1 MKELK
6 GTFVVTATP
15 FTTEDNL
22 DEKGL
27 RENIDWYIKEGI
39 HGIVCAG
46 GTGEFVSLSDEEWER
61 VTNITIEQVN
71 HRVPVFVG
79 TCGGQP
85 TTKSTI
91 KRTKYAKDA
100 GADGALL
107 EYPYYSRCDEEE
119 LYEHY
124 KKITEAVDIPIMIY
138 TNQWLI
144 QLGASPEQLAT
155 ITKDFPNIKYIQE
168 SSGQIQRIQEIISQ
182 VGDHATVFCGDDTI
196 AFESL
201 ALGAKGWISASA
213 NIIPK
218 KCAQLFELMEKGNI
232 AEARNLWFKIVPLTS
247 SVESWG
253 KVPQTVKKGL
263 DLLGRAGG
271 PSTRGPKL
279 EITKEQEK
287 ELTKFLSDLGEL

>member
-6 GTFVVTATP
+6 GTFVVTVTP

-22 DEKGL
+22 DEEGL
-27 RENIDWYIKEGI
+27 RGNIDWYIKEGI
-39 HGIVCAG
+39 HGIACTG
-46 GTGEFVSLSDEEWER
+46 STGEFVSLSEEEWER

-71 HRVPVFVG
+71 HRVPVLVG

-85 TTKSTI
+85 TTKATI

-100 GADGALL
+100 GADGALIVH
-107 EYPYYSRCDEEE
+107 PYYSRSNEEE

-124 KKITEAVDIPIMIY
+124 KKIAEAVDIPIMIY
-138 TNQWLI
+138 NNPLTTHTD
-144 QLGASPEQLAT
+144 ASPEQLAT
-155 ITKDFPNIKYIQE
+155 LAKDFPNIRYIKE
-168 SSGQIQRIQEIISQ
+168 SSGQIQRVQEIISLA
-182 VGDHATVFCGDDTI
+182 GDHVAVFCGDDVL
-196 AFESL
+196 AFESFV
-201 ALGAKGWISASA
+201 LGAKGWIAASA

-247 SVESWG
+247 SVEGWG
-253 KVPQTVKKGL
+253 RLAQTAKKGL

-271 PSTRGPKL
+271 PSPRGPKL
-279 EITKEQEK
+279 DITKEQEK
-287 ELTKFLSDLGEL
+287 ELMKLLSDLGEL